1 MVKTK
6 KKITK
11 KKNDDKEIINKKI
24 SKNEKKVNQECFSSF
39 EVVVIIVISI
49 IFGSVLGS
57 IITINS
63 GLKKSY
69 SDSVDEI
76 VNTYNNIKEKY
87 YKDIDDKELLN
98 AAVRGMVSSL
108 DDPHTVYMSEDEA
121 YEFNQSIEGSYDGI
135 GATIGE
141 VDEDIVVVDI
151 FKNSPSDKAGLKIN
165 DVIRKVNNKVVKG
178 KSLDEIV
185 ELIKANKT
193 VTFEVERGGKTKS
206 IKIKT
211 GKVEIPSVSSQV
223 IQESGKKIGLISID
237 TFALNTYKQFKS
249 ELKNIE
255 KKNIDSLIIDV
266 RDNSGGYL
274 DQVDKILSLF
284 VSKKK
289 VIYQI
294 ETKGKIKK
302 YFSTGNGKRN
312 YKVAVLING
321 ESASASEILAVAM
334 KESYGAY
341 LVGVK
346 TYGKGTVQEEYNLS
360 SGASFKYTTEKWLT
374 PKGKSID
381 GKGITPD
388 KIVELNDTY
397 YETGKIEDDNQLQE
411 AIKMLIK
418 K

>member
-121 YEFNQSIEGSYDGI
+121 YEFNQSIEGSYEGI